1 MLPQERLHRPQGR
14 PLTLCSCPH
23 PAAWRTGLTLENVL
37 LRLDAFEHLQL
48 PVELLHGSIGRI
60 QAQARTCCCLPHGCS
75 AVVASSIAQAAG
87 Y

>member
-1 MLPQERLHRPQGR
+1 VPP
-14 PLTLCSCPH
+14 

-60 QAQARTCCCLPHGCS
+60 QAQVGQSNGRGDAPPRLAVECLPHGH
-75 AVVASSIAQAAG
+75 SSIKQSMRTAA
-87 Y
+87 